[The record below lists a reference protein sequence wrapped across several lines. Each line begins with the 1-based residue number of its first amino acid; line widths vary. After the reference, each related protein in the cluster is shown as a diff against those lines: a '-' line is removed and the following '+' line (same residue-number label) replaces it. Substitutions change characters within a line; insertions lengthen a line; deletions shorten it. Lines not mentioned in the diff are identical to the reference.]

1 MSKDRK
7 ALDTEMDENI
17 QIDDHIHDER
27 RDDKNR
33 RFEDGKDK
41 ASEKKKKR
49 VPVWIKKETLKY
61 EKELVKLQIELL
73 KLQRHVQD
81 KGLKVLIIFEGRD
94 AAGKGGTIKRVTEHL
109 NPRGARVVA
118 LNKPSDVEK
127 TEWYFQRYI
136 KHLPSAGE
144 IVLFDRSWYNRA
156 GVESVLDF
164 CTQDEHRK
172 FLHTVPRLEDML
184 VSSGIILI
192 KLYFSVSKEE
202 EAKRFKSR
210 MINPLKQYKFS
221 PIDKYSQELWDEYTV
236 AEYTMF
242 MASHTI
248 HAPWAVIDSNNKK
261 KARIN
266 AIKHIISHI
275 DYPDK
280 IKNKHLKVDDEI
292 VFSADKKIAE
302 FDGSFSD
309 KHTTRNL

>member
-1 MSKDRK
+1 MMSKERK
-7 ALDTEMDENI
+7 VIDTEIDEDI
-17 QIDDHIHDER
+17 SIDEHLHKER
-27 RDDKNR
+27 RKEAEQR
-33 RFEDGKDK
+33 YEDGRKK
-41 ASEKKKKR
+41 VKGKKKKR
-49 VPVWIKKETLKY
+49 VPVWIKEETIAYK
-61 EKELVKLQIELL
+61 KELVKLQIELL
-73 KLQRHVQD
+73 KMQREVQE

-136 KHLPSAGE
+136 KHLPSGGE

-156 GVESVLDF
+156 GVESVMGF

-192 KLYFSVSKEE
+192 KLYFSVSKKE

-242 MASHTI
+242 MASHTV

-261 KARIN
+261 KARLN
-266 AIKHIISHI
+266 AIKHILSHF
-275 DYPDK
+275 DYP
-280 IKNKHLKVDDEI
+280 NKLKKRHLKVDDAI
-292 VFSADKKIAE
+292 VYSADKKIAE
-302 FDGSFSD
+302 FDSGFSN
-309 KHTTRNL
+309 KATT